1 MSTRDKVEAFRLY
14 KKAVDLEA
22 PQEMLDRLLSI
33 VQESDSGFEGVSTQ
47 QSRQIE
53 GLESVEED
61 RSNVAQ
67 VDALLKKASDLDA
80 PEEITEKLLKIR
92 RKVNDPLGQRRAVFC
107 LEETMMT
114 F

>member
-14 KKAVDLEA
+14 KQAAELEA

-53 GLESVEED
+53 RMPLAAPPKL
-61 RSNVAQ
+61 RS
-67 VDALLKKASDLDA
+67 S
-80 PEEITEKLLKIR
+80 
-92 RKVNDPLGQRRAVFC
+92 
-107 LEETMMT
+107 
-114 F
+114 